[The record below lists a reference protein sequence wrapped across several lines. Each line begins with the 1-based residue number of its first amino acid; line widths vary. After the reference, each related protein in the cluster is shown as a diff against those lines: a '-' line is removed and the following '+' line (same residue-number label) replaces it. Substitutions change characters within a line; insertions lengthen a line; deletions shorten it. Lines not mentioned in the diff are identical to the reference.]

1 MGGRHPVGDAGV
13 ADLRLGSDEALG
25 HGLLGDEKGPGDL
38 GLRQPGQRPQRE
50 GNLCLQRQ
58 CRVAAGE
65 HQPQP
70 VIADTAVLAVGLVG
84 GFEHAGLL
92 VLGTV

>member
-1 MGGRHPVGDAGV
+1 
-13 ADLRLGSDEALG
+13 
-25 HGLLGDEKGPGDL
+25 
-38 GLRQPGQRPQRE
+38 
-50 GNLCLQRQ
+50 
-58 CRVAAGE
+58 VAAGE